1 MRVVGL
7 DLSLTSTGV
16 ATAHDSTRIR
26 PPAAFAPA
34 ELGPLS
40 TIHRIRHIAA
50 KVGKAV
56 ADADL
61 VILESLFPSTMPGT
75 MERVGLFW
83 RVLDT
88 VLVQAPYAGVAT
100 IHPVTLKVYATGS
113 GRADKPAMVA
123 AARHHFGG
131 RIGGDDEADA
141 AFCAAIGHAA
151 IGRPILILAS
161 PEQREAVT
169 KLLWV
174 RPYDAGAA
182 QLRHA
187 ERALGG
193 RR

>member
-16 ATAHDSTRIR
+16 ATSHDTARIR

-34 ELGPLS
+34 ELGPES

-50 KVGKAV
+50 RVGKAV
-56 ADADL
+56 ADAD
-61 VILESLFPSTMPGT
+61 VVVLESLFPSTMPGT
-75 MERVGLFW
+75 MERIGLFW
-83 RVLDT
+83 RVLDV

-100 IHPVTLKVYATGS
+100 IHPVSLKVFATGR
-113 GRADKPAMVA
+113 GNADKPAMVD
-123 AARHHFGG
+123 AARHHFGN

-141 AFCAAIGHAA
+141 AWCAAIGHAA
-151 IGRPILILAS
+151 IGQPILQLLTR
-161 PEQREAVT
+161 EQRDAVG
-169 KLLWV
+169 KVLWV

-182 QLRHA
+182 QLRAA